1 MAQPFCPHCGAAQDA
16 SNLFCP
22 KCGQRLP
29 AEVPGT
35 PLAAAQGEAAAVSG
49 NETAG
54 AGQRIVPDELW
65 LRLRVEEQEYT
76 RRSSRRARM
85 GCLVLLVLFAA
96 VAIAIWHLGPS
107 GP

>member
-29 AEVPGT
+29 ARVPGT
-35 PLAAAQGEAAAVSG
+35 PPAAAQGEGAAG

-54 AGQRIVPDELW
+54 PGQSIVSDEIW
-65 LRLRVEEQEYT
+65 LRLRAEEQEYT

-85 GCLVLLVLFAA
+85 GCLVLLILLA
-96 VAIAIWHLGPS
+96 VAAIAIWQLGPS